1 MSGIFILALLVG
13 DDKAATE
20 AIEKFK
26 AEYKSKE
33 TAAKVKAIEDLTP
46 VQHEKVTA
54 RLVALFTAEEKD
66 VRIAAAKAL
75 GARTDD
81 KEKKKASLALGSV
94 LKSNE
99 KWPEIQTAILETI
112 AKLGDEAGLPEA
124 HKLIAAETADLA
136 QAAIATAGTIK
147 SRTSFDPLI
156 KRLKEVDEL
165 LKPRDPS
172 QPRGGFGGGRLL
184 GGNNSPQNAREM
196 RELARTLQPILKKT
210 LAEMGGI
217 HCEDGKDWEL
227 WWKENQ
233 AKYKAPP
240 KS

>member
-1 MSGIFILALLVG
+1 MSGIFILALLIG

-26 AEYKSKE
+26 TEYKSKE
-33 TAAKVKAIEDLTP
+33 TAAKVKAIEELTP

-54 RLVALFTAEEKD
+54 RLASLFTAEEKD

-81 KEKKKASLALGSV
+81 KEQKKASLALGSV

-99 KWPEIQTAILETI
+99 KWPEIQTAILEAI

-124 HKLIAAETADLA
+124 HKLIASDAADIA
-136 QAAIATAGTIK
+136 QAAIATAGSIRSK
-147 SRTSFDPLI
+147 TSFDPLI

-172 QPRGGFGGGRLL
+172 QPRGFGGGRLV

-240 KS
+240 KG

>member
-26 AEYKSKE
+26 TEYKSKE
-33 TAAKVKAIEDLTP
+33 TAAKVKAVEGLSP

-54 RLVALFTAEEKD
+54 RLASLFTAEEKD

-75 GARTDD
+75 GARMDD
-81 KEKKKASLALGSV
+81 KEQKKASLALGSV

-99 KWPEIQTAILETI
+99 KWPEIQTAILEAI

-124 HKLIAAETADLA
+124 HKLIAADTAELA
-136 QAAIATAGTIK
+136 QAAIATAGTIRSK
-147 SRTSFDPLI
+147 TSFDPLI

-172 QPRGGFGGGRLL
+172 QPRGFGGGRLAV
-184 GGNNSPQNAREM
+184 GNSPQNSREM

-240 KS
+240 KP